1 MTELFVHLDRSDSPV
16 YRPGETITAR
26 ILVSAPRAIKCKQ
39 LTAKL
44 RFFAHGSGNA
54 HQKVVEEKALYA
66 GEFSPGQHEYTV
78 QFVLPYGPYSYAG
91 HYMNLDWEV
100 QAYLDIPW
108 ALDKKGATQFSLV
121 SEGAS
126 APQEHLEQ
134 LEPRPN
140 IGMHAEGFVV
150 AGIGLM
156 LCLLSIGIILGAGLE
171 GAGCAIINGIIGL
184 LLAGVGLK
192 KFLATR
198 IIKHAQIQLT
208 PWPVRTGRSLAYKI
222 EFVSGADVTINHIIL
237 NIRAREVVVRGSGT
251 SSTTY
256 THDLFDEDVI
266 LAEEV
271 QYKRGQKVSLSHVI
285 PLMRDLPPSI
295 NLPSNRLTWEITSE
309 IDIPNW
315 PDWKTIT
322 ALQVLPGYALFSE
335 EDSSGGATRASGWD
349 TIEQG
354 DANKPP
360 GPSW

>member
-1 MTELFVHLDRSDSPV
+1 MLEIA
-16 YRPGETITAR
+16 PGETITAR

-171 GAGCAIINGIIGL
+171 GAGCAIINGII
-184 LLAGVGLK
+184 
-192 KFLATR
+192 
-198 IIKHAQIQLT
+198 QL
-208 PWPVRTGRSLAYKI
+208 P
-222 EFVSGADVTINHIIL
+222 
-237 NIRAREVVVRGSGT
+237 
-251 SSTTY
+251 
-256 THDLFDEDVI
+256 
-266 LAEEV
+266 
-271 QYKRGQKVSLSHVI
+271 
-285 PLMRDLPPSI
+285 
-295 NLPSNRLTWEITSE
+295 
-309 IDIPNW
+309 
-315 PDWKTIT
+315 
-322 ALQVLPGYALFSE
+322 
-335 EDSSGGATRASGWD
+335 
-349 TIEQG
+349 
-354 DANKPP
+354 KPP
-360 GPSW
+360 IMAGMTMKKTMIRPWAVMNTFHMCSEVSKSDVPPMNSAHHCRYWMPGSASSRRMMPEIAPPTIPAIIAKIR